1 MPYLAAAI
9 AAIFVFLGIWLLFR
23 PLDQT
28 AILAKVRGDRRVEL
42 LDEIASLEGQHGAE
56 AIGPSFYEH
65 RRRELTDELAIV
77 LRMQSEAT
85 GH

>member
-1 MPYLAAAI
+1 M
-9 AAIFVFLGIWLLFR
+9 
-23 PLDQT
+23 
-28 AILAKVRGDRRVEL
+28 VRVREDRRAEL
-42 LDEIASLEGQHGAE
+42 LDDIASLESQRRAE

-77 LRMQSEAT
+77 LRMQREAT

>member
-1 MPYLAAAI
+1 M
-9 AAIFVFLGIWLLFR
+9 
-23 PLDQT
+23 
-28 AILAKVRGDRRVEL
+28 VRVREDRRAEL
-42 LDEIASLEGQHGAE
+42 LDEIASMESQHRAE
-56 AIGPSFYEH
+56 SIGPSFYEH

>member
-1 MPYLAAAI
+1 MA
-9 AAIFVFLGIWLLFR
+9 R
-23 PLDQT
+23 
-28 AILAKVRGDRRVEL
+28 VREDRRAEL
-42 LDEIASLEGQHGAE
+42 LEDIASLESQRKAE
-56 AIGPSFYEH
+56 SIGPSFYEH